1 MYGLKFV
8 IDNKLFLNLTWG
20 SIFVETVAAP
30 DFAESVDPA
39 ATPAPDS
46 PAEPDPAVP
55 DPATATSVVK
65 IPGGE

>member
-1 MYGLKFV
+1 MCGLIFV